1 MGADASQIEG
11 TTRSQLLPINIPQPA
26 LPVLHATMLHIAM
39 LSVNHTIDVQ
49 HGRMI
54 AVSVPYVA

>member
-1 MGADASQIEG
+1 MGIDAAQIER
-11 TTRSQLLPINIPQPA
+11 TTRSQLLPINTPQPA
-26 LPVLHATMLHIAM
+26 LPVLHATMLHIAV

-54 AVSVPYVA
+54 AVTVPYVA